1 MYHYIRCTEYTQGY
15 YAEVKKDPELHLTTH
30 LQQSGPCQETETMIV
45 ITNTGD
51 LIEEMVIQM
60 LPGSKREKKDNINQ
74 ILETAGRYY
83 SHSIGRE
90 KNEEGCYQS

>member
-1 MYHYIRCTEYTQGY
+1 
-15 YAEVKKDPELHLTTH
+15 
-30 LQQSGPCQETETMIV
+30 MIV

-60 LPGSKREKKDNINQ
+60 LPGSKREKKKKKDNINQ

-83 SHSIGRE
+83 THSIGRE